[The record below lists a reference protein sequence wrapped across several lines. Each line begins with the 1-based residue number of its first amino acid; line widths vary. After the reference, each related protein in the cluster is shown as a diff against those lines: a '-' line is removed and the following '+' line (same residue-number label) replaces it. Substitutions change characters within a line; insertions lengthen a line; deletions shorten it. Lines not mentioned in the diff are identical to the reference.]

1 MQTEVL
7 DLMRMH
13 SCFEGLEDD
22 ALVEIAEHMEVVRCK
37 PGECL
42 HQPNTPLTNIYFVVL
57 GTLKATR
64 RDLHGNEKVFGV
76 FSRDDQ
82 VGAIMAMEIS
92 ETVPEGLYAITN
104 CTLLKIVHKQALS
117 LAPKYP
123 KFRLNVL
130 QAALRNFRR
139 NFSEEKL
146 KPQPRIVAIFHSSPA
161 TRPLT
166 HQIVRRLTELG
177 EQPWVL
183 SDRDEEKHEGDAGYT
198 ALSRGDCELFISEI
212 REQIRISHR
221 RNSGRL
227 FIDVDAA
234 LDRERASQLIELS
247 DSVLWCIQPGDEKS
261 AADRLKANCAE
272 VPGCRTKNN
281 AVWLLA
287 DGYQTSPFA
296 PELSELVSGD
306 FKITFSEPQL
316 PLGKT
321 LAYGV
326 ERLIHY
332 LRGIKI
338 GLALSGGAARGMA
351 HLGVL
356 RVLEQ
361 NGIVVDMI
369 AGTSAGALTGIP
381 YASGVSADCW
391 VQRFVSD
398 LTPPIAFRCLPN
410 GNHWYLVYK
419 YRSGQFDGM
428 LRRYFSDW
436 RLEQLPIPCCAVTL
450 DLVSGEPIVRDHGD
464 VVHAILESINLPGL
478 SEPIFRDGRALV
490 DGGLVKNVPA
500 DVLVDYGCNYV
511 IAVSVTAKI
520 EREFPPNPRHAP
532 KSTMS
537 RASTIQTILR
547 SLLVQNNSVNSV
559 GMRQADAIIE
569 PDVTRCELTDF
580 VRAGE
585 MAAIGEQAALAEL
598 SNIKEQLMQLDNRLF
613 ADVAKR

>member
-13 SCFEGLEDD
+13 SCFEGLEED

-37 PGECL
+37 PGECV

-64 RDLHGNEKVFGV
+64 RDFHGNEKVLGV

-82 VGAIMAMEIS
+82 IGAMLAMEVA
-92 ETVPEGLYAITN
+92 ETVPEGLFAITN
-104 CTLLKIVHKQALS
+104 CTLLKLVHKQALS

-130 QAALRNFRR
+130 KAALRNYRR
-139 NFSEEKL
+139 LFFEEKS

-166 HQIVRRLTELG
+166 QRIVRRLTELG

-183 SDRDEEKHEGDAGYT
+183 SDRDEEKHGGDAGYS
-198 ALSRGDCELFISEI
+198 ALSKGDCELFISEI
-212 REQIRISHR
+212 REQIKISHR

-247 DSVLWCIQPGDEKS
+247 DSVMWCVQAGDEKS

-272 VPGCRTKNN
+272 IPGCRTKSNV
-281 AVWLLA
+281 VWLLA

-306 FKITFSEPQL
+306 FKITFSEPQS

-381 YASGVSADCW
+381 YASGVSADHW
-391 VQRFVSD
+391 VERFVSD

-478 SEPIFRDGRALV
+478 SEPIFRDGCALV

>member
-1 MQTEVL
+1 
-7 DLMRMH
+7 
-13 SCFEGLEDD
+13 
-22 ALVEIAEHMEVVRCK
+22 
-37 PGECL
+37 
-42 HQPNTPLTNIYFVVL
+42 
-57 GTLKATR
+57 
-64 RDLHGNEKVFGV
+64 
-76 FSRDDQ
+76 
-82 VGAIMAMEIS
+82 
-92 ETVPEGLYAITN
+92 
-104 CTLLKIVHKQALS
+104 
-117 LAPKYP
+117 
-123 KFRLNVL
+123 
-130 QAALRNFRR
+130 
-139 NFSEEKL
+139 
-146 KPQPRIVAIFHSSPA
+146 
-161 TRPLT
+161 
-166 HQIVRRLTELG
+166 
-177 EQPWVL
+177 
-183 SDRDEEKHEGDAGYT
+183 
-198 ALSRGDCELFISEI
+198 
-212 REQIRISHR
+212 
-221 RNSGRL
+221 
-227 FIDVDAA
+227 
-234 LDRERASQLIELS
+234 
-247 DSVLWCIQPGDEKS
+247 
-261 AADRLKANCAE
+261 
-272 VPGCRTKNN
+272 
-281 AVWLLA
+281 
-287 DGYQTSPFA
+287 
-296 PELSELVSGD
+296 LSELVSGD
-306 FKITFSEPQL
+306 FKITFSEPQS

-381 YASGVSADCW
+381 YASGVSVECW

-398 LTPPIAFRCLPN
+398 LTPPIVFRFLPN

-478 SEPIFRDGRALV
+478 SEPIFRDGCALV